1 MGFDE
6 EWAQLRSEAADR
18 REASMRLNQLPAD
31 PGGGGG
37 GGAGG
42 KMASTPSEKRAAA
55 NTIETTLVPDT
66 KKATDWADE
75 ATTGAMG
82 ALKGWETAAGLKTV
96 QDTWDKQVKTLIG
109 RLDREKGA
117 LRATVTTLTGVDVGR
132 GQQIGSIPS
141 NINTY

>member
-6 EWAQLRSEAADR
+6 EWAQLRAEAASR
-18 REASMRLNQLPAD
+18 QETSMRLNQLPAE
-31 PGGGGG
+31 PGG

-42 KMASTPSEKRAAA
+42 GKGLVSTPTEKRAAA
-55 NTIETTLVPDT
+55 NTIETVIVPDT

-75 ATTGAMG
+75 ATTGAVG

-96 QDTWDKQVKTLIG
+96 QTTWDKQVKTLTA
-109 RLDREKGA
+109 RLNREKGA

-132 GQQIGSIPS
+132 GQAIASIPS
-141 NINTY
+141 NLSKY

>member
-6 EWAQLRSEAADR
+6 EWAQLRAEAASR
-18 REASMRLNQLPAD
+18 QETSMRLNQLPAE
-31 PGGGGG
+31 PGG

-42 KMASTPSEKRAAA
+42 GKGLVSTPTEKRAAA
-55 NTIETTLVPDT
+55 NTIETVIVPDT

-75 ATTGAMG
+75 ATTGAVG

-96 QDTWDKQVKTLIG
+96 QSTWEKQVKTLTA
-109 RLDREKGA
+109 RLNREKGA

-132 GQQIGSIPS
+132 GQAIASIPS
-141 NINTY
+141 NLSKY

>member
-6 EWAQLRSEAADR
+6 EWAQLRAEAAER
-18 REASMRLNQLPAD
+18 RGASMRLNQLPAD
-31 PGGGGG
+31 QGGGGLN
-37 GGAGG
+37 G
-42 KMASTPSEKRAAA
+42 KLASTPSEKRAAA